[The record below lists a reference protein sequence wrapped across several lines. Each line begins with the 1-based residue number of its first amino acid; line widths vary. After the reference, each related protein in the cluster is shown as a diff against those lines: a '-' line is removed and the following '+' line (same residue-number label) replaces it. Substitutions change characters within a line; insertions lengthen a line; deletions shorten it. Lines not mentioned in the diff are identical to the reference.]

1 MGEQNDVKTE
11 EDAPAAAA
19 ESTTTTDTTMT
30 NLEDNAAAAS
40 STSADEETGDEGVDI
55 DEVAQT
61 LMAKGKRNLVVG
73 EVLQAVQAFQEASGL
88 LASKYGE
95 TAHECGEA
103 YFKYGTALLEL
114 ARMET
119 GVLGNALDG
128 VPEDADSDDDTSNL
142 KGPER
147 EQIFKDVYS
156 AMAEDSEE
164 RKKANAKK
172 ESDASGDGKEAVVN
186 GKDVDVKVNGESKK
200 ESKAEEEEEKK
211 KEKEQ
216 KDEETMET
224 DTSKEVKEK
233 VDAAD
238 ETSDTKKDVEDSDK
252 AEGAKKAKDGS
263 KKDGAGGS
271 KDEST
276 ADDEAETAEDI
287 SNFELAWE
295 MLELARV
302 IFLDED
308 KQKQLQIAH
317 VHLTLGELS
326 METENY
332 NQSIKDFHK
341 CLELRGK
348 HLDEDDRLLAE
359 THYSLGLV
367 YGLDKDFEKSIESY
381 EKSLNVIDLRI
392 KNLHTTLKEH
402 EAGEEDEK
410 DCSEHSPEDITK
422 EIKELEALI
431 PDINSKI
438 EDSKEMK
445 KNVSDSVKATFASS
459 AFGQS
464 SSSATVNVI
473 KAKPTQKTENAT
485 DVSHLMRKKRKPDEN
500 DGNDSK
506 KSKNEA
512 PSTNG
517 SAANGDK
524 AKVKQKTVEDVLA
537 AKECSMET

>member
-142 KGPER
+142 
-147 EQIFKDVYS
+147 
-156 AMAEDSEE
+156 
-164 RKKANAKK
+164 
-172 ESDASGDGKEAVVN
+172 
-186 GKDVDVKVNGESKK
+186 
-200 ESKAEEEEEKK
+200 
-211 KEKEQ
+211 
-216 KDEETMET
+216 
-224 DTSKEVKEK
+224 
-233 VDAAD
+233 
-238 ETSDTKKDVEDSDK
+238 
-252 AEGAKKAKDGS
+252 
-263 KKDGAGGS
+263 KDGAGGS

>member
-186 GKDVDVKVNGESKK
+186 
-200 ESKAEEEEEKK
+200 
-211 KEKEQ
+211 
-216 KDEETMET
+216 
-224 DTSKEVKEK
+224 
-233 VDAAD
+233 
-238 ETSDTKKDVEDSDK
+238 
-252 AEGAKKAKDGS
+252 
-263 KKDGAGGS
+263 DGAGGS